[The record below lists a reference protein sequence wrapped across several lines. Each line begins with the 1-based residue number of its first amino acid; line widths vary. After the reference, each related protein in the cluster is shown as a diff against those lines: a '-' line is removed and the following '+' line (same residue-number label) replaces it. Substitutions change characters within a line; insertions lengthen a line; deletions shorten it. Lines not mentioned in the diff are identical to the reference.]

1 MPSLKINLVRLPL
14 LSRFKTSFGTETHR
28 CGLILRLR
36 GDGVTAYSECVASSN
51 PYYSY
56 EDNDTALHIIRDH
69 LGKLVRDFP
78 SPDEFLERA
87 TTVKGHNMA
96 KAAVEMLLWDFH
108 SKRKM
113 KPLHKMLGESKGH
126 ADVGISLGIDRTG
139 VMVKRVGEALKRGYK
154 RIKVK
159 IEKGKEY
166 DIVRAVRASFPE
178 IPLSAD
184 ANACYSVRDVH
195 LLRRLDRFNL
205 LYLEQPLDHD
215 DLIYHARLRKEIS
228 TPICLDE
235 SISSVDKALKA
246 FEVGAADVVN
256 IKPGRIGGLTNSL
269 EVIRVVRKNK
279 GHVWIGG
286 MLETGI
292 GRSFNIALASHK
304 LVDYAGDTSPNEKYF
319 ERDIVKN
326 PFVMR
331 YGIIR
336 PNSGPGIGIEIDER
350 FLGKMTIRSWAA

>member
-1 MPSLKINLVRLPL
+1 MSTLTINLVRLPL
-14 LSRFKTSFGTETHR
+14 LSRFKTSFGTETQR

-36 GDGVTAYSECVASSN
+36 GDGIAAYSECVASSN

-69 LGKLVRDFP
+69 LGKVARGLP
-78 SPDEFLERA
+78 SPGEFLERA
-87 TTVKGHNMA
+87 STVKGHNMA

-113 KPLHKMLGESKGH
+113 KPLHKVLGESKGH
-126 ADVGISLGIDRTG
+126 AEVGISLGIDRTG
-139 VMVKRVGEALKRGYK
+139 LMVKRVGEALKRGYK

-166 DIVRAVRASFPE
+166 EIVRAVRASFPE

-269 EVIRVVRKNK
+269 EVIRIVRKNK

-292 GRSFNIALASHK
+292 GRSFNIALASHR
-304 LVDYAGDTSPNEKYF
+304 LVDYAGDTAPNEMYF

-326 PFVMR
+326 PFVMDS
-331 YGIIR
+331 GIIR
-336 PNSGPGIGIEIDER
+336 PNTGPGIGIEIDER
-350 FLGKMTIRSWAA
+350 FLEKMTIRSWAA